1 MTLSFIF
8 PGQGSQKIGMG
19 KELFDSSTE
28 AKEVFEEVDNSLD
41 KNLSKIIF
49 EGPEKDLL
57 LTVNA
62 QPALMAVSVAAVRV
76 VENFSG
82 KKLHELG
89 DYVAGHSLG
98 EYSALVSAK
107 SMTLS
112 SAAKVLRLRGL
123 AMQNAVAV
131 NVGAMAAIIGSDLS
145 TIQNLIIKSV
155 GENEVLEIANDNAP
169 GQIVISGHRKAIE
182 RAIDN
187 SKEMGIKRA
196 LRLNVSAPFHCSLM
210 QSALE
215 DMIDPIKN
223 LDILTPELV
232 LCNNVDA
239 LFITDPEKIKDSLIN
254 QITSRVKWRESI
266 EKIKN
271 QGKVNQ
277 FIELGSGSVL
287 SGLIKRIDKNLDS
300 VALESIGDIEKFA
313 KLV

>member
-145 TIQNLIIKSV
+145 TIKNLIIKSV

-300 VALESIGDIEKFA
+300 VALESIGDIEKFV

>member
-1 MTLSFIF
+1 MQDSVPF
-8 PGQGSQKIGMG
+8 G
-19 KELFDSSTE
+19 K
-28 AKEVFEEVDNSLD
+28 
-41 KNLSKIIF
+41 
-49 EGPEKDLL
+49 
-57 LTVNA
+57 
-62 QPALMAVSVAAVRV
+62 
-76 VENFSG
+76 
-82 KKLHELG
+82 
-89 DYVAGHSLG
+89 
-98 EYSALVSAK
+98 
-107 SMTLS
+107 
-112 SAAKVLRLRGL
+112 
-123 AMQNAVAV
+123 
-131 NVGAMAAIIGSDLS
+131 GAMIAILGM
-145 TIQNLIIKSV
+145 TIEEIEKEINIFSKKNIC
-155 GENEVLEIANDNAP
+155 EIANDNSNT
-169 GQIVISGHRKAIE
+169 QVVVSGEKKIIENLNENLKRK
-182 RAIDN
+182 
-187 SKEMGIKRA
+187 KKKGI
-196 LRLNVSAPFHCSLM
+196 LLPVSAPFHCSLM

-300 VALESIGDIEKFA
+300 VALESIRDIEKFV

>member
-19 KELFDSSTE
+19 KELYDSSTE

-41 KNLSKIIF
+41 ENLSKIIF
-49 EGPEKDLL
+49 EGPEEDLL

-145 TIQNLIIKSV
+145 TIKNLIIKSV

-187 SKEMGIKRA
+187 SKEMGIKRV

-254 QITSRVKWRESI
+254 QITSRLKWRESI

>member
-155 GENEVLEIANDNAP
+155 GANEVLEIANDNAP

>member
-49 EGPEKDLL
+49 EGSEKDLL

-155 GENEVLEIANDNAP
+155 GANEVLEIANDNAP

-254 QITSRVKWRESI
+254 QITSMVKWRESI

-300 VALESIGDIEKFA
+300 VALESIRDIEKFV

>member
-19 KELFDSSTE
+19 KELFDSSAE

-155 GENEVLEIANDNAP
+155 GANEVLEIANDNAP

-187 SKEMGIKRA
+187 SKEMGIKKA

>member
-49 EGPEKDLL
+49 KGPEKDLL

-62 QPALMAVSVAAVRV
+62 QPALMAVSVATVRV
-76 VENFSG
+76 LENFSG

-112 SAAKVLRLRGL
+112 SAAKVLRLRGS

-145 TIQNLIIKSV
+145 TIKNLIIKSV

-254 QITSRVKWRESI
+254 QI
-266 EKIKN
+266 
-271 QGKVNQ
+271 
-277 FIELGSGSVL
+277 L
-287 SGLIKRIDKNLDS
+287 SLIHI
-300 VALESIGDIEKFA
+300 
-313 KLV
+313 

>member
-19 KELFDSSTE
+19 KELFDSSAE

-49 EGPEKDLL
+49 EGPEEDLL

-155 GENEVLEIANDNAP
+155 EENEVLEIANDNAP

-300 VALESIGDIEKFA
+300 VALESISDIEKFA

>member
-49 EGPEKDLL
+49 EGPEEDLL

-155 GENEVLEIANDNAP
+155 EENEVLEIANDNAP

>member
-155 GENEVLEIANDNAP
+155 GANEVLEIANDNAP

-254 QITSRVKWRESI
+254 QITSMVKWRESI

-300 VALESIGDIEKFA
+300 VALESIRDIEKFV

>member
-19 KELFDSSTE
+19 KELFDSSAE

-145 TIQNLIIKSV
+145 TIKNLIIKSV

>member
-49 EGPEKDLL
+49 EGPEEDLL

-112 SAAKVLRLRGL
+112 SAAKVLRLRGS

-155 GENEVLEIANDNAP
+155 AENEVLEIANDNAP

-239 LFITDPEKIKDSLIN
+239 LFITAPEKIKDSLIN

-300 VALESIGDIEKFA
+300 VALESISDIEKFA

>member
-49 EGPEKDLL
+49 EGPEEDLL

-112 SAAKVLRLRGL
+112 SAAKVLRLRGS

-155 GENEVLEIANDNAP
+155 EENEVLEIANDNAP
-169 GQIVISGHRKAIE
+169 GQIVISGHRKAIV

-300 VALESIGDIEKFA
+300 VALESIGDIEKFV

>member
-1 MTLSFIF
+1 MILSFIF

-49 EGPEKDLL
+49 EGPEEDLL

-155 GENEVLEIANDNAP
+155 GANEVLEIANDNAP

-182 RAIDN
+182 RAIEN
-187 SKEMGIKRA
+187 SKEMGIKRT

-300 VALESIGDIEKFA
+300 VALESIRDIEKFV

>member
-19 KELFDSSTE
+19 KELFDSSAE

-254 QITSRVKWRESI
+254 QITSMVKWRESI

-300 VALESIGDIEKFA
+300 VALESIGDIEKFV

>member
-155 GENEVLEIANDNAP
+155 EENEVLEIANDNAP

>member
-49 EGPEKDLL
+49 EGPEEDLL

-112 SAAKVLRLRGL
+112 SAAKVLRLRGS

-155 GENEVLEIANDNAP
+155 EENEVLEIANDNAP

-182 RAIDN
+182 RAIEN

-196 LRLNVSAPFHCSLM
+196 LRLNVSAPSHCSLM

-300 VALESIGDIEKFA
+300 VALESIGDIEKFV

>member
-155 GENEVLEIANDNAP
+155 GANEVLEIANDNAP

-300 VALESIGDIEKFA
+300 VALESIRDIEKFV

>member
-145 TIQNLIIKSV
+145 TIKNLIIKSV

-187 SKEMGIKRA
+187 SKEMGIKRV

>member
-19 KELFDSSTE
+19 KELYDSSTE

-49 EGPEKDLL
+49 EGPEEDLL

-300 VALESIGDIEKFA
+300 IALESIGDIEKFA

>member
-41 KNLSKIIF
+41 ENLSKIIF
-49 EGPEKDLL
+49 EGPEEDLL

-155 GENEVLEIANDNAP
+155 EENEVLEIANDNAP

-182 RAIDN
+182 RAIEN
-187 SKEMGIKRA
+187 SKEMGIKRT

>member
-82 KKLHELG
+82 KKLHEFG

-145 TIQNLIIKSV
+145 TIKNLIIKSV

>member
-19 KELFDSSTE
+19 KELYDSSTE

-49 EGPEKDLL
+49 EGPEEDLL

-112 SAAKVLRLRGL
+112 SAAKVLRLRGS

-300 VALESIGDIEKFA
+300 IALESIGDIEKFA

>member
-49 EGPEKDLL
+49 EGPEEDLL

-145 TIQNLIIKSV
+145 TIKNLIIKSV

-187 SKEMGIKRA
+187 SKEMGIKRV

>member
-112 SAAKVLRLRGL
+112 SAAKVLRLRGS

>member
-19 KELFDSSTE
+19 KELFDSSAE

-145 TIQNLIIKSV
+145 TIKNLIIKSV

-187 SKEMGIKRA
+187 SKEMGIKKA